1 MSFPIELTSQ
11 INSHN
16 GNFTRKFNLNRGLT
30 VLLGPN
36 GSGKTHLLRGLK
48 NSLNQH
54 MNGKRVRFLS
64 AGRMGLL
71 EQYRSDYDGQR
82 GGTPRYDQA
91 SFGSKSDATR
101 RHQMETLNGDF
112 QTLAERADILIKIQ
126 ERLRK
131 LFQRDVLI
139 DWDGGNLKISFSRL
153 DIEAK
158 PYSSGREA
166 SGLMHLVGILAAL
179 YDDDVGA
186 LLLDEPEVSLHP
198 QLQAFLLKEILSV
211 AGHPSAGGN
220 KKFVIIATHSTEM
233 LQIQHPE
240 DLLSLV
246 FCYDLMTDPVQ
257 IPADAGELKNKKV
270 QSLIARLGQEHKLSL
285 FSKRPLLV
293 EGPSDVI
300 ICSALA
306 GKMDMHLEAAGS
318 QLLPVIGKGQMPTVA
333 KLLRLLGK
341 TPVALA
347 DADGIADGVELVN
360 SYLIDNPVADKNA
373 SSLGFASAQQM
384 AGSIFGD
391 FCKFV
396 DSRWPEIS
404 AIAEAHPYWV
414 NKKADE
420 ETLAKRRSAFCA
432 LFTTNSTELSKL
444 ASDNAWEQIRA
455 RFSALLDLLEQ
466 CGLFILR
473 KGSIESYYVSADQ
486 FTSIGK
492 PSAAVSEIDHLNQL
506 VRADIDIAYS
516 DVVRCIHYASNA
528 EVICEA
534 DALRD
539 LLLSVV
545 APAHARF
552 KSGDSS
558 QNYDVLARSILGERS
573 KIFGLAVKED
583 KLVVS
588 IESKILSV
596 AGFPVALGKDDD
608 VLKTINVALAT
619 NVYPTS
625 RISIST

>member
-1 MSFPIELTSQ
+1 MSFPLELTAQ

-16 GNFTRKFNLNRGLT
+16 GNLTRKLTLHRGLT

-36 GSGKTHLLRGLK
+36 GSGKTHVLRGLK
-48 NSLNQH
+48 ASLTQH
-54 MNGKRVRFLS
+54 TNGKHVRFLS

-71 EQYRSDYDGQR
+71 EQYRSDFDGHR
-82 GGTPRYDQA
+82 GGNPSYNDST
-91 SFGSKSDATR
+91 FGSKGDAAR
-101 RHQMETLNGDF
+101 RHKMETLNGDF
-112 QTLAERADILIKIQ
+112 QTLAERGDILIKIQ

-131 LFQRDVLI
+131 LFKRDVLI
-139 DWDGGNLKISFSRL
+139 DWDGGHLKISFSRL

-211 AGHPSAGGN
+211 AGHPAAGGN
-220 KKFVIIATHSTEM
+220 QKIVIIATHSTEM
-233 LQIQHPE
+233 LQIQSPE

-257 IPADAGELKNKKV
+257 IPVEAGELKNKKV
-270 QSLIARLGQEHKLSL
+270 QSLITRLGQEHKLSL

-306 GKMDMHLEAAGS
+306 GKLDMHLEAAGS

-347 DADGIADGVELVN
+347 DADGIADGVDLAN
-360 SYLIDNPVADKNA
+360 SYLNDNLVADGHA
-373 SSLGFASAQQM
+373 SKLGFSSASQM
-384 AGSIFGD
+384 AGTIFTD
-391 FCKFV
+391 FCKLV
-396 DSRWPEIS
+396 DSRWNEIS
-404 AIAEAHPYWV
+404 ATAEAHPYWV
-414 NKKADE
+414 NKKAEE
-420 ETLAKRRSAFCA
+420 ETQAKRRSVFCT
-432 LFTTNSTELSKL
+432 LFVTDDSELNKLTT
-444 ASDNAWEQIRA
+444 DQAWVTIKDRL
-455 RFSALLDLLEQ
+455 SALLNLLEQ
-466 CGLFILR
+466 SGLFILR
-473 KGSIESYYVSADQ
+473 KGSIESYYLSSDQ

-492 PSAAVSEIDHLNQL
+492 PSAAVSEIESFSQL
-506 VRADIDIAYS
+506 THGDTSTAYS
-516 DVVRCIHYASNA
+516 DVVRCIRHASNA

-539 LLLSVV
+539 LLLSIV
-545 APAHARF
+545 APAHARL
-552 KSGDSS
+552 KSGETSTDF
-558 QNYDVLARSILGERS
+558 NVLARSLLGEKS
-573 KIFGLAVKED
+573 KIFGLIVEGEN
-583 KLVVS
+583 LLVS
-588 IESKILSV
+588 IESKILNV
-596 AGFPVALGKDDD
+596 NGFPVALGKDDD
-608 VLKTINVALAT
+608 VLKSINAALAT
-619 NVYPTS
+619 NA
-625 RISIST
+625 